1 MRYLGNKDSLVD
13 RIEKLL
19 ENKKLLNKDL
29 ILFDAFCGTGAVS
42 KKLSATY
49 KNIIINDN
57 LLLAST
63 FNYGSLVSSKCS
75 FLKLGFDPFNYFNER
90 KEIKEGFF
98 YKNYAPSNG
107 NRMYFSDYNA
117 GRIDFFRITI
127 EEWFLNKQINVEEY
141 NYLLACLLE
150 SVSKVANVAGVYGAY
165 LKKWDPRAVKDI
177 IFLRLEK
184 NNNVIDVKRYTENLS
199 QIISDI
205 DCDILY
211 LDPPYTKNKYSVQY
225 HILETL
231 IRYDNPILKGI
242 TGTRDMSWISQSW
255 STNNTVHI
263 EFENTI
269 AKTKSKYIVL
279 SYSSD
284 GLMSK
289 EFILNVLKRYC
300 ILNTVEC
307 IEIPY
312 KKYRNFKT
320 NTSNEHYEY
329 LFYGEKK
336 EIDQVFY
343 CCPLNYMGGKTN
355 VINYIKP
362 HLNGKSNFIDI
373 MGGGFNVGINSYGFE
388 RIIYNELNH
397 IVKDLICMFKNNDTK
412 VILDNLDKLIKK
424 YSLSKQNKD
433 NYIKFRNDYNTKY
446 RFYKN
451 YTIYLYTLLLYGFQ
465 QQLRFNSQLEFNNPI
480 GESGYNESIKEKI
493 ISFSRRI
500 KEINVEF
507 FSKSYEELYDII
519 DDAVIYFD
527 PPYLIT
533 LGSYND
539 GKRGFKGWNKN
550 EETKLINFFN
560 KLMSKNCKLVI
571 SNILEYKGLEN
582 EILKEWIKDNN
593 PMIEK
598 INVRGRREVLIV
610 YETNIQN

>member
-13 RIEKLL
+13 RIEEIL
-19 ENKKLLNKDL
+19 EKKKILNKDL

-42 KKLSATY
+42 RKLSVIY
-49 KNIIINDN
+49 NNIIINDN

-63 FNYGSLVSSKCS
+63 FSYGSLISSKCN
-75 FLKLGFDPFNYFNER
+75 FLKLGFDPFTYFNET

-98 YKNYAPSNG
+98 YENYAPSKG
-107 NRMYFSDYNA
+107 NRMYFSNYNA

-127 EEWFLNKQINVEEY
+127 EEWFLNKQINEDEY

-150 SVSKVANVAGVYGAY
+150 SVSKVANIAGVYGAY
-165 LKKWDPRAVKDI
+165 LKKWDPRAIKNIV
-177 IFLRLEK
+177 FLRLEK
-184 NNNVIDVKRYTENLS
+184 NNNDVNVKRYTENLS

-255 STNNTVHI
+255 SINNTVHI

-269 AKTKSKYIVL
+269 VKTKAKYIVL

-289 EFILNVLKRYC
+289 EFILNVLKRHC

-312 KKYRNFKT
+312 KKYRNYKT
-320 NTSNEHYEY
+320 NTSKEHYEY

-336 EIDQVFY
+336 EINQVSY

-355 VINYIKP
+355 VINHIRP
-362 HLNGKSNFIDI
+362 HLTGKSNFIDI
-373 MGGGFNVGINSYGFE
+373 MGGGFNVGINCYGFE
-388 RIIYNELNH
+388 RIIYNDLNH
-397 IVKDLICMFKNNDTK
+397 FVKDLICMFKDNDTK
-412 VILDNLDKLIKK
+412 VILDNIDKLIKK
-424 YSLSKQNKD
+424 YSLEKQNKT
-433 NYIKFRNDYNTKY
+433 NYIKFRKDYNKEF

-480 GESGYNESIKEKI
+480 GESGYNESIREKI

-500 KEINVEF
+500 KEMNVEF
-507 FSKSYEELYDII
+507 FSNSYEELYDIA
-519 DDAVIYFD
+519 DDAVVYFD

-539 GKRGFKGWNKN
+539 GKRGFKGWNKD
-550 EETKLINFFN
+550 EETKLIDFFN
-560 KLMSKNCKLVI
+560 KLLSKNCKLVI

-582 EILKEWIKDNN
+582 ELLKAWIKDNN
-593 PMIEK
+593 PVIEK
-598 INVRGRREVLIV
+598 INVRGREEVLII